1 MRFLSAIISMLL
13 LTACANSG
21 TGQAPP
27 QTVGKVDLE
36 RYQGTWYEL
45 ARLPMFFQ
53 RDCLQSEAHYT
64 LQGEGEVGVL
74 NRCRDN
80 KGEWQEVRGSATPQQ
95 KGSTDKLTVSFSQSN
110 LLSALARGEY
120 WIIYLDDNYQTAVVG
135 DSKLN
140 YLWLL
145 AREPQV
151 DQDTLNQMLLAAR
164 KQGYNTDKLIWRTAD
179 KDMPAA
185 R

>member
-1 MRFLSAIISMLL
+1 MRLLSVFISLLL

-64 LQGEGEVGVL
+64 LKSADEVGVL

-80 KGEWQEVRGSATPQQ
+80 KGEWQEVHGTATPQV
-95 KGSTDKLTVSFSQSN
+95 KGSTDKLTVAFTESK

-120 WIIYLDDNYQTAVVG
+120 WIIYLDDDYENAVVG
-135 DSKLN
+135 DSSLS

-145 AREPQV
+145 SRKPNV
-151 DQDTLNQMLLAAR
+151 DQDALNKMLLAAR
-164 KQGYNTDKLIWRTAD
+164 KQGYDTEKLIWRTPDEA
-179 KDMPAA
+179 MPNAQ
-185 R
+185 